1 MSFRTHL
8 EQILN
13 SVDGSIACSVMGFDG
28 MAIDTQQ
35 VSEVEGLDL
44 SAMLIE
50 YGSVVG
56 KLKEAASALQAGD
69 ISEVSINTERL
80 ITIAR
85 LLTPEYYIVLALTPE
100 GNYGKGRYALRIAA
114 PKVKAELE

>member
-8 EQILN
+8 EQVL
-13 SVDGSIACSVMGFDG
+13 SQVEGSIVCSVMGFDG
-28 MAIDTQQ
+28 MAVDTQQ

-44 SAMLIE
+44 SAMLVE

-56 KLKEAASALQAGD
+56 KLRETATALQAGD
-69 ISEVSINTERL
+69 VTEVSINTERL

-100 GNYGKGRYALRIAA
+100 GNYGKARYALRIAA